1 MENAALRDARAVTH
15 GAASASADVEIG
27 DDGCAIAGGRA
38 RETRAGGRG
47 GWLTAGACAAA
58 CGLGVA
64 LAMAGSRNGDETGGR
79 GVIAREDIDVRRF
92 VAVPMLGSKR
102 GRRGTSSK
110 RGDDDDDAPGLGI
123 DGDDDVPPFAANTGY
138 FAYEE
143 WFKKFTHGKSPGESK
158 RELAGAAAATPI
170 QESAHRGVVD
180 SDGWKT
186 IRDDLRHAGGKRKL
200 LLLLR
205 HGQATHNAWGD
216 TVDEEL
222 ETLPCTWRDH
232 GDLLDPSL
240 TDRGVEQALTTRASL
255 TTRDGFFKAIRGGS
269 DKKDRIRVASSPL
282 SRAMETAIIVTSG
295 VDHISRPIAVTD
307 YLRERIELNAP
318 FEVRRPISID
328 EGEDS
333 DASKSIKNSHAH
345 GCKFHKGLRE
355 LYGDDAFM
363 LNVETHHKHHSDC
376 RVDKTTPLSYTH
388 CGGLTLTHEAD
399 LELGDEREENIIA
412 MMNRVKVVLANVF
425 DRYDEEVVMLVTHSD
440 FIISALMELY
450 PDTLG
455 FVPQNGEVVPIVVE
469 DRRTNHLPEAHAT
482 DDDASETASKAKTK
496 SKAAVGEADHNRKH
510 AKSEDKETE
519 DRTAR
524 GKKSMR
530 AKASTGDEIVVDSD
544 SSGPAATI
552 KYFDDDDQTAKESA
566 TRHKSRK
573 REASLGNDLSRR
585 VEESLKNFHKQFER
599 SADLGSE

>member
-1 MENAALRDARAVTH
+1 
-15 GAASASADVEIG
+15 
-27 DDGCAIAGGRA
+27 
-38 RETRAGGRG
+38 
-47 GWLTAGACAAA
+47 
-58 CGLGVA
+58 
-64 LAMAGSRNGDETGGR
+64 
-79 GVIAREDIDVRRF
+79 
-92 VAVPMLGSKR
+92 
-102 GRRGTSSK
+102 
-110 RGDDDDDAPGLGI
+110 
-123 DGDDDVPPFAANTGY
+123 
-138 FAYEE
+138 
-143 WFKKFTHGKSPGESK
+143 
-158 RELAGAAAATPI
+158 
-170 QESAHRGVVD
+170 
-180 SDGWKT
+180 
-186 IRDDLRHAGGKRKL
+186 
-200 LLLLR
+200 
-205 HGQATHNAWGD
+205 
-216 TVDEEL
+216 
-222 ETLPCTWRDH
+222 
-232 GDLLDPSL
+232 
-240 TDRGVEQALTTRASL
+240 
-255 TTRDGFFKAIRGGS
+255 
-269 DKKDRIRVASSPL
+269 
-282 SRAMETAIIVTSG
+282 
-295 VDHISRPIAVTD
+295 
-307 YLRERIELNAP
+307 
-318 FEVRRPISID
+318 
-328 EGEDS
+328 
-333 DASKSIKNSHAH
+333 
-345 GCKFHKGLRE
+345 
-355 LYGDDAFM
+355 M

-496 SKAAVGEADHNRKH
+496 AKAAVGEADHNRKH
-510 AKSEDKETE
+510 AKSEDEETE

-599 SADLGSE
+599 SADLGSD

>member
-1 MENAALRDARAVTH
+1 MEREALRDARAATH

-27 DDGCAIAGGRA
+27 DDGRAIAGGRA
-38 RETRAGGRG
+38 RDARAGGRG
-47 GWLTAGACAAA
+47 RWMIAAA

-64 LAMAGSRNGDETGGR
+64 LATAASRSGGR
-79 GVIAREDIDVRRF
+79 ASGRGGLAREDIDVRRF

-102 GRRGTSSK
+102 GRRGTASKTK
-110 RGDDDDDAPGLGI
+110 RGDDDDDDGASGLGI
-123 DGDDDVPPFAANTGY
+123 DGDDDVPPFAATTGY

-158 RELAGAAAATPI
+158 REHAGAAAKKPI
-170 QESAHRGVVD
+170 QESAHRGVVH

-186 IRDDLRHAGGKRKL
+186 IRHDLRHAGGKRKL

-222 ETLPCTWRDH
+222 ETLPCTWRDD

-240 TDRGVEQALTTRASL
+240 TDRGVEQALTTRAAL
-255 TTRDGFFKAIRGGS
+255 TTSDGFFKAIRGGS
-269 DKKDRIRVASSPL
+269 DEKDRIRVASSPL

-295 VDHISRPIAVTD
+295 IDHISRPIAVTD

-333 DASKSIKNSHAH
+333 DASKLIKNSHVH

-399 LELGDEREENIIA
+399 LELGEDKEENIVG

-482 DDDASETASKAKTK
+482 DDDASESGVE
-496 SKAAVGEADHNRKH
+496 SQ
-510 AKSEDKETE
+510 DK
-519 DRTAR
+519 
-524 GKKSMR
+524 
-530 AKASTGDEIVVDSD
+530 
-544 SSGPAATI
+544 I
-552 KYFDDDDQTAKESA
+552 KGCG
-566 TRHKSRK
+566 R
-573 REASLGNDLSRR
+573 
-585 VEESLKNFHKQFER
+585 
-599 SADLGSE
+599 

>member
-1 MENAALRDARAVTH
+1 M
-15 GAASASADVEIG
+15 
-27 DDGCAIAGGRA
+27 
-38 RETRAGGRG
+38 
-47 GWLTAGACAAA
+47 
-58 CGLGVA
+58 
-64 LAMAGSRNGDETGGR
+64 
-79 GVIAREDIDVRRF
+79 
-92 VAVPMLGSKR
+92 
-102 GRRGTSSK
+102 
-110 RGDDDDDAPGLGI
+110 
-123 DGDDDVPPFAANTGY
+123 
-138 FAYEE
+138 
-143 WFKKFTHGKSPGESK
+143 
-158 RELAGAAAATPI
+158 
-170 QESAHRGVVD
+170 
-180 SDGWKT
+180 
-186 IRDDLRHAGGKRKL
+186 
-200 LLLLR
+200 LLLR

-510 AKSEDKETE
+510 AKSEDEETE

>member
-47 GWLTAGACAAA
+47 GWLTAGECAAA

-455 FVPQNGEVVPIVVE
+455 FVPQTAKWYPSSSRTAERIICL
-469 DRRTNHLPEAHAT
+469 RRTPRTMTRVKRRRKPRQNQRLRSVRWITTGSTP
-482 DDDASETASKAKTK
+482 KAKTK
-496 SKAAVGEADHNRKH
+496 KQKIA
-510 AKSEDKETE
+510 
-519 DRTAR
+519 
-524 GKKSMR
+524 
-530 AKASTGDEIVVDSD
+530 
-544 SSGPAATI
+544 
-552 KYFDDDDQTAKESA
+552 
-566 TRHKSRK
+566 
-573 REASLGNDLSRR
+573 RR
-585 VEESLKNFHKQFER
+585 VGRSRCER
-599 SADLGSE
+599 RLRRATKSS

>member
-496 SKAAVGEADHNRKH
+496 SKAAVGEAEHARKH
-510 AKSEDKETE
+510 ANSEDDEAD

-530 AKASTGDEIVVDSD
+530 SEGFDGRRNRRRFRFFR
-544 SSGPAATI
+544 SGG
-552 KYFDDDDQTAKESA
+552 DDQIL
-566 TRHKSRK
+566 R
-573 REASLGNDLSRR
+573 
-585 VEESLKNFHKQFER
+585 
-599 SADLGSE
+599 